1 MSPVSSKKHPG
12 APLGNSNGFK
22 HGLYSKH
29 IKKREPSEGEAT
41 VLKSLADEI
50 ALIRVF
56 SQRLVEHLDPSADAS
71 ELTDILRILCISS
84 TTITRILR
92 VHFLITDSETILD
105 TDIQAA
111 VQQVNARLAAKQPSI
126 SQLLAI
132 GMGGALPSST
142 PHLQEGEN

>member
-1 MSPVSSKKHPG
+1 MSTTHSRRRG

-29 IKKREPSEGEAT
+29 IKKRDPSTGDGT

-56 SQRLVEHLDPSADAS
+56 TQRLTDNLDASASAS

-84 TTITRILR
+84 TAITRILR
-92 VHFLITDSETILD
+92 VHFLITDNEAILD
-105 TDIQAA
+105 SDIEAA

-126 SQLLAI
+126 AQLLAA
-132 GMGGALPSST
+132 GMVGNLPPSA
-142 PHLQEGEN
+142 PHLPEEGN